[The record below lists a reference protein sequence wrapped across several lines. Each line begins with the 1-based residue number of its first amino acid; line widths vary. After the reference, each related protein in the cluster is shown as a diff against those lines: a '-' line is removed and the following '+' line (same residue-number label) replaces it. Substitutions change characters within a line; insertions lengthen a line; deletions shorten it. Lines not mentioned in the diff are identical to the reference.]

1 VKHDPL
7 MIILHAA
14 LDKTIKKNKEIGVL
28 LYLKGFSYSETTSF
42 EPLTQKDVV
51 FKKIK

>member
-1 VKHDPL
+1 

-14 LDKTIKKNKEIGVL
+14 LDKTIKKKKSKGNGVL
-28 LYLKGFSYSETTSF
+28 LHLKGFSYSETTSF

-51 FKKIK
+51 F

>member
-1 VKHDPL
+1 

-14 LDKTIKKNKEIGVL
+14 LDKTIKKKKKSKGNGVL
-28 LYLKGFSYSETTSF
+28 LHLKGFSYSETTSF

-51 FKKIK
+51 F